1 MKSLKTKLILYF
13 SILILLASVVV
24 GGISV
29 TSSGDALK
37 TEAEKSLQAI
47 SNEAA
52 KYTRSRVETQMRTLE
67 TIAFT
72 EEISSMDWDIQ
83 QPALRNYVQ
92 KTDFLD
98 LAIIEPNGTATYSE
112 GNTANLADREYFK
125 KAINGE
131 SNISDVIV
139 SKVTGDVVLMYAT
152 PIEKNGSVQ
161 AVLIGRRE
169 GTVLS
174 DITSE
179 IKYGENGYG
188 YMINTKGTVVAHPD
202 RSLVTDIFTP
212 GEAAKEDSSLAS
224 LARLFDTV
232 ISQGSGIDE
241 YTYQGRDMYAGY
253 TPIEGIEWYF
263 VVTANVDEVLSA
275 VKDMQ
280 TRILLAAA
288 GVIAAGI
295 AIVSIMGSAITK
307 PIIEMVGVSER
318 ISELDLTTHVDKK
331 HLDRK
336 DEVGDL
342 ARAMNNLTESLTSF
356 ISKVAEATGLVSS
369 SSHELMASAQES
381 AATAEEVTR
390 SIEDISNGA
399 SNQARDVE
407 SGSEKASELG
417 ESIDRNQEF
426 INNMNKATE
435 NVNGHV
441 AEGLREIE
449 NLNKITNEN
458 NIATGEIYEVIIK
471 TNDSAE
477 SIGEASEVIA
487 SIADQTNLLAL
498 NAAIEAARAGEAG
511 KGFAVVADEI
521 RKLAEKSSTSTAQI
535 DQVVRELQVNS
546 SEAVDTI
553 NRVREISKEQMES
566 AKNNKEKYN
575 LINGAMEEASKAVVE
590 LNTSGKEM
598 DRIKAEILGIL
609 QNLSAIA
616 EENSAATEEV
626 SASMEEQSASVEQI
640 AGSSSELA
648 RLANELSKQVGLF
661 KYEKQSE
668 SKE

>member
-1 MKSLKTKLILYF
+1 MPPQLK
-13 SILILLASVVV
+13 
-24 GGISV
+24 
-29 TSSGDALK
+29 
-37 TEAEKSLQAI
+37 
-47 SNEAA
+47 
-52 KYTRSRVETQMRTLE
+52 
-67 TIAFT
+67 
-72 EEISSMDWDIQ
+72 
-83 QPALRNYVQ
+83 
-92 KTDFLD
+92 
-98 LAIIEPNGTATYSE
+98 
-112 GNTANLADREYFK
+112 
-125 KAINGE
+125 
-131 SNISDVIV
+131 
-139 SKVTGDVVLMYAT
+139 
-152 PIEKNGSVQ
+152 KNGSVQ

-174 DITSE
+174 DITAE
-179 IKYGENGYG
+179 TKYGENGYG
-188 YMINTKGTVVAHPD
+188 YMINNKGSVVAHPD
-202 RSLVTDIFTP
+202 RSLVTDVFTP
-212 GEAAKEDSSLAS
+212 GEAAKEDTSLAS
-224 LARLFDTV
+224 LAGLFDTV
-232 ISQGSGIDE
+232 ISEGAGIYE

-253 TPIEGIEWYF
+253 TPIEGTEWYF
-263 VVTANVDEVLSA
+263 VVTANVDEVLSG
-275 VKDMQ
+275 VRDMQ
-280 TRILLAAA
+280 TRIFLGAAA
-288 GVIAAGI
+288 VIVAGI
-295 AIVSIMGSAITK
+295 VIVSIMGSAITK

-318 ISELDLTTHVDKK
+318 ISELDLTTKVDRK

-342 ARAMNNLTESLTSF
+342 ARAMDNLTESLTSF
-356 ISKVAEATGLVSS
+356 IGNVAEATGLVSS

-407 SGSEKASELG
+407 TGSEKASELG
-417 ESIDRNQEF
+417 ESIDRNQEY
-426 INNMNKATE
+426 IDNMNKATD
-435 NVNGHV
+435 NVNDHV
-441 AEGLREIE
+441 SEGLREIE
-449 NLNKITNEN
+449 NLNTITEEN
-458 NIATGEIYEVIIK
+458 NFATGEIYDVIIK
-471 TNDSAE
+471 TNESAE

-521 RKLAEKSSTSTAQI
+521 RKLAEKSSMSTAQI

-546 SEAVDTI
+546 NEAVDTI

-575 LINGAMEEASKAVVE
+575 LISQAMEEASKAVSE
-590 LNTSGKEM
+590 LNSSGREM

-661 KYEKQSE
+661 KYEKQNNT
-668 SKE
+668 KE